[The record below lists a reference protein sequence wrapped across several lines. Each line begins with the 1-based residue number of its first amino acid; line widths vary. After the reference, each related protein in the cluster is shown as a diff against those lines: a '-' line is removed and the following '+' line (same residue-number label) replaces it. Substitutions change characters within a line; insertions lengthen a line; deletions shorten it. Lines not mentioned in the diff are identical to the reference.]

1 MIFLKEKDINIKIQD
16 VLLNVRAVA
25 VIVRNGKVLF
35 QKRKQDKFW
44 ALPGGKIRVGEKSE
58 DTIKRELQEELEL
71 NNFNVD
77 RCNSISEY
85 FFTFDNTLIH
95 QYIFSYVVSVDNNEW
110 IINEQNEFEGKE
122 KNENLVFKWFDINLL
137 ADAPIKPD
145 FLKEQIDRLD
155 ANGIIFTS
163 YTEN

>member
-1 MIFLKEKDINIKIQD
+1 MIFLKEKDINVKIQD

-25 VIVRNGKVLF
+25 IIVHDNKVLF

-58 DTIKRELQEELEL
+58 DTIKRELKEELEL
-71 NNFNVD
+71 NSFNVE

-95 QYIFSYVVSVDNNEW
+95 QYIFSYVVSVNNDEW
-110 IINEQNEFEGKE
+110 ILNEQSEFDGKE
-122 KNENLVFKWFDINLL
+122 KNENLVFTWFDINSLEN
-137 ADAPIKPD
+137 APIKPD
-145 FLKEQIDRLD
+145 FLKAQIDD
-155 ANGIIFTS
+155 IKNNKIIFTS
-163 YTEN
+163 YTEE

>member
-1 MIFLKEKDINIKIQD
+1 MIYLKEKDINVKIQD

-25 VIVRNGKVLF
+25 IIVHDNKVLF

-58 DTIKRELQEELEL
+58 DTIKRELKEELEL
-71 NNFNVD
+71 NSFNVE

-95 QYIFSYVVSVDNNEW
+95 QYIFSYVVSVDNDEW
-110 IINEQNEFEGKE
+110 ILKEKSEFEGKE
-122 KNENLVFKWFDINLL
+122 KND
-137 ADAPIKPD
+137 
-145 FLKEQIDRLD
+145 
-155 ANGIIFTS
+155 S
-163 YTEN
+163 

>member
-1 MIFLKEKDINIKIQD
+1 MIFLKEKDINVKIQD

-25 VIVRNGKVLF
+25 IIVHDNKVLF

-58 DTIKRELQEELEL
+58 DTIKRELKEELEL
-71 NNFNVD
+71 NSFNVE

-95 QYIFSYVVSVDNNEW
+95 QYIFSYVVSVDNDEW
-110 IINEQNEFEGKE
+110 ILKEKSEFEGKE
-122 KNENLVFKWFDINLL
+122 KNENLVFEWFDINSLEN
-137 ADAPIKPD
+137 APIKPD
-145 FLKEQIDRLD
+145 FLKTQIDDIKTER
-155 ANGIIFTS
+155 IMTTS
-163 YTEN
+163 YTDE

>member
-1 MIFLKEKDINIKIQD
+1 MKEKDINVKIQD

-25 VIVRNGKVLF
+25 IIVHDNKVLF

-58 DTIKRELQEELEL
+58 DTIKRELKEELEL
-71 NNFNVD
+71 NSFNVE

-95 QYIFSYVVSVDNNEW
+95 QYIFSYVVSVDNDEW
-110 IINEQNEFEGKE
+110 ILKEKSEFEGKE
-122 KNENLVFKWFDINLL
+122 KNENLVFEWFDINSLEN
-137 ADAPIKPD
+137 APIKPD
-145 FLKEQIDRLD
+145 FLKTQIDDIKNER
-155 ANGIIFTS
+155 IMFTS
-163 YTEN
+163 YTEE

>member
-1 MIFLKEKDINIKIQD
+1 MKAKDINIKIQD

-25 VIVRNGKVLF
+25 VIVHNDKVLF

-58 DTIKRELQEELEL
+58 DTIKRELKEELEL
-71 NNFNVD
+71 NKFNVE

-95 QYIFSYVVSVDNNEW
+95 QSVDNTEW
-110 IINEQNEFEGKE
+110 ILDEIGEFDGKE
-122 KNENLVFKWFDINLL
+122 INENLVFKWFDIDSL
-137 ADAPIKPD
+137 AEAPIKPD
-145 FLKEQIDRLD
+145 FLKEQIDSIK
-155 ANGIIFTS
+155 NNNIMFTS
-163 YTEN
+163 YTEE